1 MAASVYEFPLKE
13 KIRNYLRIEHVL
25 AQLRLLTTKHEPAIT
40 LYFFEQL
47 FTLLDLFDRIDLR
60 TDTIKELDTHE
71 RNLVYWS
78 QFPNIDAS
86 ALEKTLQ
93 KTLVL
98 REQLKQSKKF
108 GADLKEDRFLSSIR
122 QRFAIPGGTCS
133 FDLPNLHYWLSQ
145 PFEAQ
150 KADMEKWLSS
160 IQLLEEVVAL
170 SLAFIRERGQF
181 QPMTAVN
188 GFYQGNADDKNEL
201 VRIRCGNEDGFY
213 PTLSGNKFRY
223 AIRFMWISPS
233 AEQSS
238 SVERNVE
245 FTLAT
250 C

>member
-1 MAASVYEFPLKE
+1 MAESVYEFPLKE

-25 AQLRLLTTKHEPAIT
+25 SQLRRLTEKPEPAIT

-78 QFPNIDAS
+78 QFPNIDTS

-93 KTLVL
+93 KTLRL
-98 REQLKQSKKF
+98 REQLKQAKKF
-108 GADLKEDRFLSSIR
+108 GSELKEDRFLSSIR

-145 PFEAQ
+145 PFAAQ
-150 KADMEKWLSS
+150 QTDMQRWLSS
-160 IQLLEEVVAL
+160 IQLLEDVVSL

-181 QPMTAVN
+181 QPITAVN

-201 VRIRCGNEDGFY
+201 VRVKCTSDSGYY

-223 AIRFMWISPS
+223 AIRFMWLSPTP
-233 AEQSS
+233 EQTNG
-238 SVERNVE
+238 VEGNVE
-245 FTLAT
+245 FSLAA